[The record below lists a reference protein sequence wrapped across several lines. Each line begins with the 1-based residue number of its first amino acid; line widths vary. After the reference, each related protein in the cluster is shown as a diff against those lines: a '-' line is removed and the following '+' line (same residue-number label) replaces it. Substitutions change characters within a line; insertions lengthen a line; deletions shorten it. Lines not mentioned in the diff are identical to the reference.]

1 MYLVEVAS
9 LEDLT
14 ALESSKDLWNSGKV
28 LKKHPLRGWKTSVW
42 SSCLTAGVIPLCTN
56 ALVECVGKGRGMG
69 EEGRWGERGE
79 MEMAEER
86 ARSWAQIRRR
96 EETWVI
102 PLCCT
107 TLTEEGPQPRLGRPS
122 DCNWKHLPKAFPWD
136 ERHSCLS
143 GCPGAPPDAHSA
155 CSPLGLIAPD
165 TLSSC
170 QIRTNKPTAVSNLD
184 FFVYIKQFLE
194 WKFHDKGWLKIT
206 ITPTLETILHGSLIS
221 GVLQAKPP

>member
-96 EETWVI
+96 EETWELFLFAV
-102 PLCCT
+102 PHWLKKVHSPAWGGL
-107 TLTEEGPQPRLGRPS
+107 LTVTGSTYQRLS
-122 DCNWKHLPKAFPWD
+122 
-136 ERHSCLS
+136 
-143 GCPGAPPDAHSA
+143 PGMKGTPVSPDALEHLQTHTV
-155 CSPLGLIAPD
+155 PAPHWA
-165 TLSSC
+165 L
-170 QIRTNKPTAVSNLD
+170 
-184 FFVYIKQFLE
+184 
-194 WKFHDKGWLKIT
+194 
-206 ITPTLETILHGSLIS
+206 
-221 GVLQAKPP
+221 